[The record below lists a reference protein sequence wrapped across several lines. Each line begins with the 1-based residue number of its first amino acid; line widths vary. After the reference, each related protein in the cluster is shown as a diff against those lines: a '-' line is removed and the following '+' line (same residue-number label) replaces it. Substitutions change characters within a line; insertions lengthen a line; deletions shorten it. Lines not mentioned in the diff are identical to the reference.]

1 MQNFGKDHMP
11 QFDEIFD
18 VIVIGAGHAGCEAA
32 NAAAQLG
39 AKTAVV
45 TFNLDL
51 VAQMSCNPA
60 IGGIA
65 KGHLVREIDALGGL
79 MGRVIDQTGIQF
91 RMLNRSRGPAV
102 QAPRAQADRALYRK
116 QMRRELESIPNL
128 FLRQGEVTE
137 ILVEDGRVIG
147 VELMDGRRLRT
158 ESIVVTTGTFL
169 NGLIHVGEKRF
180 SAGRSGELPSIKL
193 AENLRHHGFRISRLK
208 TGTPPRLD
216 SRTIDLKQFEEQPGD
231 ENPTP
236 FSFTTRAITQRQ
248 ISCYIGYTSDKVH
261 QHIRDNISRS
271 PLYSGQIVG
280 IGPRYCPSIEDKVV
294 KFPDK
299 DRHQLFLEP
308 EGFDTYETYL
318 NGFSTSLPAD
328 LQRELVRQIPG
339 MENVVIIRPGYAIE
353 YDMVDPTELWP
364 SLETKR
370 IKGLFNAGQVNGTTG
385 YEEAGAQGIMAGIN
399 AARYVH
405 RQEPVVIKRD
415 EAYIGILIDDLVTQG
430 VDEPYRMFTSRAEQ
444 RLKLRIDNADERLTE
459 IGFRLGML
467 REDRYQEFSARLK
480 RKNELRE
487 FFRRTTVSAKTDGY
501 FQFSQASG
509 VQLQEAANL
518 AHLSKRP
525 EVLPEHL
532 LHLIPEALRGEDC
545 LNELM
550 TVVTDFKYQ
559 GYLASQE
566 TMAARLAK
574 AADRAIP
581 PSLIFSQLPGLSNE
595 MIERL
600 NRVRPQTIGQAMRIP
615 GITPAALSL
624 LTVHVEL
631 IARQHQP

>member
-1 MQNFGKDHMP
+1 MP

-18 VIVIGAGHAGCEAA
+18 VVVIGAGHAGCEAA
-32 NAAAQLG
+32 NAASQLG
-39 AKTAVV
+39 AKTAIV

-116 QMRRELESIPNL
+116 QMRQELESIPNL
-128 FLRQGEVTE
+128 YLRQGEVTE

-147 VELMDGRRLRT
+147 LELMDGRLLRT
-158 ESIVVTTGTFL
+158 EAVVVTTGTFL
-169 NGLIHVGEKRF
+169 NGLIHIGEKRF

-231 ENPTP
+231 EKPTP
-236 FSFTTRAITQRQ
+236 FSFTTKAISQPQ
-248 ISCYIGYTSDKVH
+248 ISCYIGYTTNKVH

-280 IGPRYCPSIEDKVV
+280 IGPRYCPSIEDKIV

-308 EGFDTYETYL
+308 EGFNTYETYL

-370 IKGLFNAGQVNGTTG
+370 LKGLFNAGQINGTTG
-385 YEEAGAQGIMAGIN
+385 YEEAGAQGIIAGIN
-399 AARYVH
+399 AARFVH
-405 RQEPVVIKRD
+405 RQDPLIIKRD

-444 RLKLRIDNADERLTE
+444 RLKLRIDNADERLSE
-459 IGFRLGML
+459 IGFNLGML
-467 REDRYQEFSARLK
+467 PEDRYEYFVAKMQ
-480 RKNELRE
+480 RKNQLRE
-487 FFRRTTVSAKTDGY
+487 FFRRTTISPKSDG
-501 FQFSQASG
+501 FQQFSLMSG
-509 VQLQEAANL
+509 VNLPEAVNLGQLA
-518 AHLSKRP
+518 KRP

-532 LHLIPEALRGEDC
+532 LHLIPEGWRDVDVLDH
-545 LNELM
+545 LT

-559 GYLASQE
+559 GYLNSQE

-574 AADRAIP
+574 AVDRKIP
-581 PSLIFSQLPGLSNE
+581 ATLVFSQLPGLSNE

-631 IARQHQP
+631 ISRQQSQ

>member
-1 MQNFGKDHMP
+1 MP

-116 QMRRELESIPNL
+116 QMRRQLESIPNL
-128 FLRQGEVTE
+128 FLRQGEVVE
-137 ILVEDGRVIG
+137 ILVENGRVTG
-147 VELMDGRRLRT
+147 VELMDGRLLRT
-158 ESIVVTTGTFL
+158 EAIVVTTGTFL
-169 NGLIHVGEKRF
+169 NGLIHIGNKRF

-193 AENLRHHGFRISRLK
+193 AENLRHHGFRIARLK

-231 ENPTP
+231 ETPTP
-236 FSFTTRAITQRQ
+236 FSFTTKQISQPQ
-248 ISCYIGYTSDKVH
+248 ISCYIGYTTNKLH
-261 QHIRDNISRS
+261 QLIRDNINRS

-280 IGPRYCPSIEDKVV
+280 IGPRYCPSIEDKIV

-308 EGFDTYETYL
+308 EGHDTYETYL

-353 YDMVDPTELWP
+353 YDMIDPTELWP

-370 IKGLFNAGQVNGTTG
+370 LKGLFNAGQVNGTTG
-385 YEEAGAQGIMAGIN
+385 YEEAGAQGIIAGIN
-399 AARYVH
+399 AARSVH
-405 RQEPVVIKRD
+405 RQEPLVIKRD

-444 RLKLRIDNADERLTE
+444 RLKLRIDNADERLSE
-459 IGFRLGML
+459 IGFKLGML
-467 REDRYQEFSARLK
+467 DEDRYESFVAKMRQKDL
-480 RKNELRE
+480 LRE
-487 FFRRTTVSAKTDGY
+487 FFRKTTISAKTTGY
-501 FQFSQASG
+501 QRFIESSG
-509 VQLQEAANL
+509 ISLPEAVNL
-518 AHLSKRP
+518 GHLAKRP
-525 EVLPEHL
+525 EIMPDHL
-532 LHLIPEALRGEDC
+532 IHLIPEELRGAETLDH
-545 LNELM
+545 LT
-550 TVVTDFKYQ
+550 TVMTDFKYQ

-566 TMAARLAK
+566 SMTARLAK
-574 AADRAIP
+574 AVDKAIP
-581 PSLIFSQLPGLSNE
+581 SSLIFSQLPGLSNE

-624 LTVHVEL
+624 LTIHVEL
-631 IARQHQP
+631 ISRQQSQ

>member
-1 MQNFGKDHMP
+1 MS

-39 AKTAVV
+39 AKTAIV

-147 VELMDGRRLRT
+147 LELMDGRRLRT
-158 ESIVVTTGTFL
+158 EAVVVTTGTFL
-169 NGLIHVGEKRF
+169 NGLIHIGEKRF

-248 ISCYIGYTSDKVH
+248 ISCYIGYTSTKVH
-261 QHIRDNISRS
+261 QLIRDN
-271 PLYSGQIVG
+271 
-280 IGPRYCPSIEDKVV
+280 
-294 KFPDK
+294 
-299 DRHQLFLEP
+299 
-308 EGFDTYETYL
+308 
-318 NGFSTSLPAD
+318 
-328 LQRELVRQIPG
+328 
-339 MENVVIIRPGYAIE
+339 
-353 YDMVDPTELWP
+353 
-364 SLETKR
+364 
-370 IKGLFNAGQVNGTTG
+370 
-385 YEEAGAQGIMAGIN
+385 
-399 AARYVH
+399 
-405 RQEPVVIKRD
+405 
-415 EAYIGILIDDLVTQG
+415 
-430 VDEPYRMFTSRAEQ
+430 
-444 RLKLRIDNADERLTE
+444 
-459 IGFRLGML
+459 
-467 REDRYQEFSARLK
+467 
-480 RKNELRE
+480 
-487 FFRRTTVSAKTDGY
+487 
-501 FQFSQASG
+501 
-509 VQLQEAANL
+509 
-518 AHLSKRP
+518 AHDF
-525 EVLPEHL
+525 
-532 LHLIPEALRGEDC
+532 AL
-545 LNELM
+545 
-550 TVVTDFKYQ
+550 
-559 GYLASQE
+559 
-566 TMAARLAK
+566 
-574 AADRAIP
+574 
-581 PSLIFSQLPGLSNE
+581 
-595 MIERL
+595 
-600 NRVRPQTIGQAMRIP
+600 
-615 GITPAALSL
+615 
-624 LTVHVEL
+624 
-631 IARQHQP
+631 

>member
-1 MQNFGKDHMP
+1 MP

-18 VIVIGAGHAGCEAA
+18 VVVIGAGHAGCEAA

-79 MGRVIDQTGIQF
+79 MGRVIDKTGIQF

-102 QAPRAQADRALYRK
+102 QAPRAQADRSLYRQ
-116 QMRRELESIPNL
+116 QMRRELECIPNL
-128 FLRQGEVTE
+128 FLRQGEVVE
-137 ILVEDGRVIG
+137 LLVEDDRIVG
-147 VELMDGRRLRT
+147 VELMDGRTFRAEAVIT
-158 ESIVVTTGTFL
+158 TTGTFL
-169 NGLIHVGEKRF
+169 NGLIHIGQKRF
-180 SAGRSGELPSIKL
+180 SSGRSGELPSIKL
-193 AENLRHHGFRISRLK
+193 AENLRHLGFRIGRLK

-216 SRTIDLKQFEEQPGD
+216 SRTIDFKQFEEQPGD
-231 ENPTP
+231 EKPTP
-236 FSFTTRAITQRQ
+236 FSFTTKSIEQPQ
-248 ISCYIGYTSDKVH
+248 IPCFIGYTTQEVH
-261 QHIRDNISRS
+261 QLIRDNLDRS
-271 PLYSGQIVG
+271 PLYSGQIKG

-299 DRHQLFLEP
+299 ERHQLFLEP
-308 EGFDTYETYL
+308 EGYHTYELYL

-328 LQRELVRQIPG
+328 LQKELVRQIPG
-339 MENVVIIRPGYAIE
+339 FENVVIIRPGYAIE

-370 IKGLFNAGQVNGTTG
+370 LKGLFNAGQISGTTG
-385 YEEAGAQGIMAGIN
+385 YEEAAAQGVIAGIN
-399 AARYVH
+399 AARLVH
-405 RQEPVVIKRD
+405 RQEPLIIKRD

-444 RLKLRIDNADERLTE
+444 RLKLRIDNADERLTD
-459 IGFRLGML
+459 IGYRLGIL
-467 REDRYQEFSARLK
+467 SEDRHLEFTERME
-480 RKNELRE
+480 RKTQVRDY
-487 FFRRTTVSAKTDGY
+487 FRRTTISVRSDGY
-501 FQFSQASG
+501 HQFSQDSG
-509 VQLQEAANL
+509 VELSEAVNLGQLA
-518 AHLSKRP
+518 KRP

-532 LHLIPEALRGEDC
+532 VHFLPPSIREVIALV
-545 LNELM
+545 ELT
-550 TVVTDFKYQ
+550 TVVTDFKYE
-559 GYLASQE
+559 GYLSSQDGL
-566 TMAARLAK
+566 MARMAK
-574 AADRAIP
+574 AADKAIP
-581 PSLIFSQLPGLSNE
+581 QNMAYSQLPGLSNE
-595 MIERL
+595 MVERL
-600 NRVRPQTIGQAMRIP
+600 NRVRPRTIGQAMRIP

-631 IARQHQP
+631 ASRQQQP

>member
-1 MQNFGKDHMP
+1 MP

-18 VIVIGAGHAGCEAA
+18 VVVIGAGHAGCEAA

-39 AKTAVV
+39 AKTAIV

-79 MGRVIDQTGIQF
+79 MGRVIDQAGIQF

-116 QMRRELESIPNL
+116 QMRQELESIPNL
-128 FLRQGEVTE
+128 YLRQGEVTE

-147 VELMDGRRLRT
+147 LELMDGRLLRT
-158 ESIVVTTGTFL
+158 EAVVVTTGTFL

-193 AENLRHHGFRISRLK
+193 AENLRHLGFRISRLK

-236 FSFTTRAITQRQ
+236 FSFTTKAISQPQ
-248 ISCYIGYTSDKVH
+248 ISCYIGYTTGKVH
-261 QHIRDNISRS
+261 QYIRDNIGRS

-308 EGFDTYETYL
+308 EGFRTYETYL

-370 IKGLFNAGQVNGTTG
+370 LRGLFNAGQINGTTG
-385 YEEAGAQGIMAGIN
+385 YEEAGAQGIIAGIN
-399 AARYVH
+399 AARFVH
-405 RQEPVVIKRD
+405 RQDPLIIKRD

-444 RLKLRIDNADERLTE
+444 RLKLRIDNADERLSG
-459 IGFRLGML
+459 IGFNLGML
-467 REDRYQEFSARLK
+467 PKDRHESFAVKMQH
-480 RKNELRE
+480 KNQLRE
-487 FFRRTTVSAKTDGY
+487 FFRLTTVSVKTDG
-501 FQFSQASG
+501 FQQFSQASG
-509 VQLQEAANL
+509 VNLPEAVNLGQLA
-518 AHLSKRP
+518 KRP

-532 LHLIPEALRGEDC
+532 LHLIPENLRDADVLGH
-545 LNELM
+545 LT

-559 GYLASQE
+559 GYLNSQE

-574 AADRAIP
+574 AVDRKIP
-581 PSLIFSQLPGLSNE
+581 SSLVFSQLPGLSNE

-631 IARQHQP
+631 ISRQQPQ

>member
-1 MQNFGKDHMP
+1 MP

-39 AKTAVV
+39 AKTAIV

-116 QMRRELESIPNL
+116 QMRQELESIPNL
-128 FLRQGEVTE
+128 YLRQGEVTE

-147 VELMDGRRLRT
+147 LELMDGRLLRT
-158 ESIVVTTGTFL
+158 EAVVVTTGTFL
-169 NGLIHVGEKRF
+169 NGLIHIGEKRF

-193 AENLRHHGFRISRLK
+193 AENLRYHGFRISRLK

-231 ENPTP
+231 EKPTP
-236 FSFTTRAITQRQ
+236 FSFTTKSISQPQ
-248 ISCYIGYTSDKVH
+248 ISCYIGYTTNKVH
-261 QHIRDNISRS
+261 QHIRDNINRS

-308 EGFDTYETYL
+308 EGFNTYETYL

-328 LQRELVRQIPG
+328 LQRELVGQIPG

-353 YDMVDPTELWP
+353 YDMIDPTELWP

-370 IKGLFNAGQVNGTTG
+370 VKGLFNAGQINGTTG
-385 YEEAGAQGIMAGIN
+385 YEEAGAQGIIAGIN

-405 RQEPVVIKRD
+405 RQDPLVLKRD

-444 RLKLRIDNADERLTE
+444 RLKLRIDNADERLSAT
-459 IGFRLGML
+459 GFHLGML
-467 REDRYQEFSARLK
+467 QDDRYESFTAKMQ
-480 RKNELRE
+480 RKDQLRE
-487 FFRRTTVSAKTDGY
+487 YFTRTTISAKSDG
-501 FQFSQASG
+501 FHLFSEASG
-509 VQLQEAANL
+509 VNLPEAVNLGQLA
-518 AHLSKRP
+518 KRP
-525 EVLPEHL
+525 EVMPEHL
-532 LHLIPEALRGEDC
+532 VHLIPENLRDAEI
-545 LNELM
+545 LLYLT

-559 GYLASQE
+559 GYLTSQE

-574 AADRAIP
+574 SIDRKIP
-581 PSLIFSQLPGLSNE
+581 TSLVFSQLPGLSNE
-595 MIERL
+595 MVERL

-631 IARQHQP
+631 ISRQQPQ

>member
-1 MQNFGKDHMP
+1 MP
-11 QFDEIFD
+11 QFDEVFD
-18 VIVIGAGHAGCEAA
+18 VVVIGAGHAGCEAA

-39 AKTAVV
+39 AKTAIV

-51 VAQMSCNPA
+51 IAQMSCNPA

-65 KGHLVREIDALGGL
+65 KGHLVREIDSLGGL

-91 RMLNRSRGPAV
+91 RLLNRSRGPAV

-116 QMRRELESIPNL
+116 QMRQELELITNL
-128 FLRQGEVTE
+128 YLRQGEVTE
-137 ILVEDGRVIG
+137 ILAEDGRVTG
-147 VELMDGRRLRT
+147 VELMDGRLLRT
-158 ESIVVTTGTFL
+158 EAVVVTTGTFL
-169 NGLIHVGEKRF
+169 NGLIHIGEKKF

-193 AENLRHHGFRISRLK
+193 AENLRHHGFRIARLK

-231 ENPTP
+231 EKPTP
-236 FSFTTRAITQRQ
+236 FSFTTKTIAQPQ
-248 ISCYIGYTSDKVH
+248 ISCYIGYTTEKVH

-280 IGPRYCPSIEDKVV
+280 IGPRYCPSIEDKIV

-308 EGFDTYETYL
+308 EGYHTYETYL

-339 MENVVIIRPGYAIE
+339 MENTVIIRPGYAIE

-370 IKGLFNAGQVNGTTG
+370 LKGLFNAGQVNGTTG
-385 YEEAGAQGIMAGIN
+385 YEEAGAQGIIAGIN
-399 AARYVH
+399 AARFVH
-405 RQEPVVIKRD
+405 RQEPVIIKRD

-444 RLKLRIDNADERLTE
+444 RLKLRIDNADERLSE
-459 IGFRLGML
+459 VGFKIGML
-467 REDRYQEFSARLK
+467 TKDRHDSFIAKMRHKEQ
-480 RKNELRE
+480 LRD
-487 FFRRTTVSAKTDGY
+487 FFRMTTISAKTDG
-501 FQFSQASG
+501 FQQFIQASG
-509 VQLQEAANL
+509 VNLSEAVNLGQLA
-518 AHLSKRP
+518 KRP
-525 EVLPEHL
+525 EVTPEQL
-532 LHLIPEALRGEDC
+532 LHLIPEALQDVDS
-545 LNELM
+545 LDHLT
-550 TVVTDFKYQ
+550 TVVTDFKYH

-566 TMAARLAK
+566 NMAARLERS
-574 AADRAIP
+574 ADRTIP
-581 PSLIFSQLPGLSNE
+581 STLIFSQLPGLSNE

-631 IARQHQP
+631 LSRQQTL

>member
-1 MQNFGKDHMP
+1 MP
-11 QFDEIFD
+11 QFDEVFD
-18 VIVIGAGHAGCEAA
+18 VVVIGAGHAGCEAA

-51 VAQMSCNPA
+51 IAQMSCNPA

-65 KGHLVREIDALGGL
+65 KGHLVRELDALGGL
-79 MGRVIDQTGIQF
+79 MGRVIDRTGIQF

-102 QAPRAQADRALYRK
+102 QAPRAQADRALYRQ
-116 QMRRELESIPNL
+116 QMRRELEAIPNL
-128 FLRQGEVTE
+128 FLRQGEVVE
-137 ILVEDGRVIG
+137 ILIEDGRVIG

-158 ESIVVTTGTFL
+158 DAIVVTTGTFL
-169 NGLIHVGEKRF
+169 NGLIHIGQKRF
-180 SAGRSGELPSIKL
+180 SSGRSGELPSIKL
-193 AENLRHHGFRISRLK
+193 AENLRHLGFRMGRLK

-216 SRTIDLKQFEEQPGD
+216 SRTIDFNKFEEQPGD

-236 FSFTTRAITQRQ
+236 FSFTTKGISQSQ
-248 ISCYIGYTSDKVH
+248 ISCFIGYTTPEVH
-261 QHIRDNISRS
+261 RLIRDNISRS
-271 PLYSGQIVG
+271 PLYSGQIQG

-299 DRHQLFLEP
+299 ERHQLFLEP
-308 EGFDTYETYL
+308 EGYHTYELYL

-328 LQRELVRQIPG
+328 LQKDLVRQIPG
-339 MENVVIIRPGYAIE
+339 FENVVMLRPGYAIE

-385 YEEAGAQGIMAGIN
+385 YEEAGAQGIVAGIN

-405 RQEPVVIKRD
+405 RQEPFIAKRD
-415 EAYIGILIDDLVTQG
+415 EGYIGILIDDLITQG

-459 IGFRLGML
+459 MGYRLGML
-467 REDRYQEFSARLK
+467 PEARYQDFVEKSARK
-480 RKNELRE
+480 EDLRQ
-487 FFRRTTVSAKTDGY
+487 FFRRTTISGKSDGY
-501 FQFSQASG
+501 SQFSVRSG
-509 VQLQEAANL
+509 VNLQEAVNL
-518 AHLSKRP
+518 GQLAKRP
-525 EVLPEHL
+525 EVLPEYLTHL
-532 LHLIPEALRGEDC
+532 LPPSLLEKVSAE
-545 LNELM
+545 ELT

-566 TMAARLAK
+566 NLAARMAK
-574 AADRAIP
+574 AAERSIP
-581 PSLIFSQLPGLSNE
+581 PSLVYSRLPGLSNE

-600 NRVRPQTIGQAMRIP
+600 NRVKPQTIGQAMRIP

-624 LTVHVEL
+624 LTIQVEL
-631 IARQHQP
+631 LSRQQQP